1 MRNLKIAAVSLLFAT
16 GAALSL
22 AEPTKSSSGTVKS
35 SASPYKNSA
44 SKYKKRLGINPNQRL
59 SLNKTLLLPPP
70 VTYKYNEPADLVN
83 LVPILREINEMIPR
97 QFALAEH
104 QFILDP
110 NRLVIEHTFYDSSYS
125 RMTRKTSIIS
135 FSYAGNLGRQFS
147 THLDVPLFYS
157 SIFGFSDW
165 SRYPLGNYTMTFSR
179 DSFLPNETYYIRAI
193 TRF

>member
-1 MRNLKIAAVSLLFAT
+1 MRNLKIAALSFLFAT
-16 GAALSL
+16 GTALSL
-22 AEPTKSSSGTVKS
+22 AETTRTSTGTVK

-44 SKYKKRLGINPNQRL
+44 AKNKKRVPINPKQRL

-70 VTYKYNEPADLVN
+70 PTNKYNEPADLIN

-104 QFILDP
+104 QFTLDP
-110 NRLVIEHTFYDSSYS
+110 NRLVVEHSFYDSSYS
-125 RMTRKTSIIS
+125 RMTQKTSIIS